1 MAKKKKYYVVW
12 HGNNPGIYDSWAD
25 CQLQINGFPG
35 AVYKSF
41 KSRAEAEAAYSSVAS
56 DFVGQG
62 KSGKAK
68 PKQISEAARENIV
81 WKSIAVDAACS
92 GNPGDMEYRGVDT
105 ATGDEIFR
113 QGPFAQGTNNVG
125 EFLALVHAL
134 AYLKKTD
141 QLDLPIYSDSRTA
154 MSWVRKK
161 KVNTN
166 LKKTARNQK
175 LFELIDRGLIWLK
188 QNSWTNPILKWK
200 TDQWGEIP
208 ADFGRK

>member
-1 MAKKKKYYVVW
+1 MW

-35 AVYKSF
+35 AIYKSF
-41 KSRAEAEAAYSSVAS
+41 KSLAEAEAAYGSVAS

-166 LKKTARNQK
+166 LKKSAHNRK
-175 LFELIDRGLIWLK
+175 LFELINRGLIWLK
-188 QNSWTNPILKWK
+188 QNSWKNPILKWE